1 MRHKKLTCRLNL
13 GKPFF
18 ISGINQ
24 VLSHPITSLTS
35 KISQFVILVYLN
47 LRLSSTIYLKNIAIC
62 DIV

>member
-1 MRHKKLTCRLNL
+1 MS
-13 GKPFF
+13 PFLF
-18 ISGINQ
+18 LASIKYCLIQS
-24 VLSHPITSLTS
+24 PPFTS